1 MFKWKGIELRLVL
14 ALAMLSLTTLFLSIA
29 LSFTFNDLNH
39 RLVELKET
47 DIPALETAARL
58 NDMVRI
64 IITTSSQLN
73 SAESNSERDQALT
86 KINATIADMDKTM
99 RQYPEYHSYFKDF
112 VAQVSNSLTLL
123 YQSKVE
129 SQQLNLSLRDLL
141 EGFYPLL
148 KQASESLDALPTYS
162 KRQMRYAQLK
172 SLLYYQLGLVEKLY
186 NDFSFNELD
195 YTSYRLEQVGEEWW
209 HLWQASQ
216 LQQSYPELAEQL
228 RIIHDLTARSGTLYQ
243 LKNKAIDHS
252 YQEQFFLQISRDH
265 LSQLTVQIENNTNTV
280 NSNIDG
286 SISQA
291 QASLI
296 SNQRLALFISI
307 FSIIAAVAISWFY
320 VRKNILER
328 LSQLKDN
335 MRAVSIGKLDT
346 EVSISGHDEVTQMA
360 KYLQVFQTTA
370 RIVKQ
375 TNAQLEAE
383 VIERTQAE
391 AKLRVTQDE
400 LIQAGKLA
408 ALGQLSVGI
417 THEINQPLTAV
428 NSHVRSA
435 QLWLQQQRSDKAL
448 INLAKIETLL
458 GKTAAITSHLK
469 AFARHSD
476 GKLTAV
482 ELSPIILDAIE
493 LFENKSQ
500 KIHIQYLPVS
510 AVSVRANH
518 IRLEQVLVNLIS
530 NAIDAVELQANPAI
544 EITVH
549 TNKDA
554 EVEITVSD
562 NGAGI
567 LAEDLPHIFDPFYSR
582 KESGKGLG
590 LGLSIAYNIIKD
602 FGGSIHAK
610 SCTDPALGQGTQ
622 FIISLQQGS

>member
-1 MFKWKGIELRLVL
+1 MPRDGTVLLITYGI
-14 ALAMLSLTTLFLSIA
+14 A
-29 LSFTFNDLNH
+29 
-39 RLVELKET
+39 
-47 DIPALETAARL
+47 
-58 NDMVRI
+58 
-64 IITTSSQLN
+64 
-73 SAESNSERDQALT
+73 
-86 KINATIADMDKTM
+86 
-99 RQYPEYHSYFKDF
+99 
-112 VAQVSNSLTLL
+112 
-123 YQSKVE
+123 
-129 SQQLNLSLRDLL
+129 
-141 EGFYPLL
+141 
-148 KQASESLDALPTYS
+148 
-162 KRQMRYAQLK
+162 
-172 SLLYYQLGLVEKLY
+172 

-209 HLWQASQ
+209 RLWQASQ
-216 LQQSYPELAEQL
+216 LQQSYPELAQQL

-291 QASLI
+291 QASLM

-335 MRAVSIGKLDT
+335 MWAVSIGKLDT

-383 VIERTQAE
+383 VLERTQAE
-391 AKLRVTQDE
+391 AKLRITQDE
-400 LIQAGKLA
+400 LVQAGKLA

-435 QLWLQQQRSDKAL
+435 QLWLQQQRTDKAL
-448 INLAKIETLL
+448 INLTKIETLL

-476 GKLTAV
+476 GKLDTLA
-482 ELSPIILDAIE
+482 LNPIILDAIE
-493 LFENKSQ
+493 LFDNKSQ
-500 KIHIQYLPVS
+500 KIKLTYAPKAELT
-510 AVSVRANH
+510 VRANH

-610 SCTDPALGQGTQ
+610 SSTEPELGQGTQ